1 MKHTSVAIIATTL
14 LSTSYSQLAL
24 AAGHGSQK
32 VIGQTTALIA
42 EADLPTVMDAA
53 SSTSALKDGES
64 ANTNFPFAEFKAIA
78 TVGEVDATSGL
89 ALTGYPDGQAA
100 WLADDNTVRVV
111 YQSESYATM
120 GSAPRPETYPWK
132 MANGV
137 TFTGSH
143 IHTID
148 YDREKFATFMGNNES
163 AKSMVK
169 GSGKLFNTVYNGFG
183 EIVSTPSHDPSQLA
197 GKWGNQ
203 TRPDG
208 TLVQFKSEFKLS
220 QANYFFQ
227 SFCGAW
233 YEQANQYGEGMGFAD
248 DVWLT
253 AEEWEIGR
261 MFPAGSSDSAATLGL
276 ASVVVDIAN
285 ETAYTAP
292 ALGQT
297 GYEKLIPINPGH
309 KDYVVIVA
317 AGYNHG
323 QEPAPNRIYVGMK
336 NRAADGSQINYATA
350 SDRDAFLARN
360 GLLYGKIYGLA
371 LTPETFETLGLKI
384 ALDAKM
390 VDDYMK
396 NADAPNRF
404 EGRFYPTSY
413 QWAGFDQP
421 VAVQD
426 TEMMLWE
433 QKDEQPEGYVFFN
446 GDTKTEHPAVDPSG
460 APRYFQNMT
469 DEGGLMGFDL
479 GDLGKALAAANGDL
493 PTHLDVSVVRS
504 VAAVDGALT
513 LNIGDQFKTVGGDA
527 SIHMEEGVAKMVAPD
542 GLYWSKTADGD
553 YLIVDEDSGND
564 FGERKYVL
572 TIDANMNVTD
582 GHLLAIA
589 GGKHSPRY
597 QAGVSA
603 LGGAF
608 TKPGTTEF
616 SGSWPVTALIER
628 KADGSFYSMDELK
641 GNARQRIRGA
651 IPASQQTFVGV
662 VQARPESSGAVEA
675 NAGDAG
681 GQIFMFTFDVN
692 QPSTKLASK

>member
-1 MKHTSVAIIATTL
+1 MIATTL
-14 LSTSYSQLAL
+14 VSTALTPLAL

-42 EADLPTVMDAA
+42 EAGLPTLVNTQSERDL
-53 SSTSALKDGES
+53 TDGES
-64 ANTNFPFAEFKAIA
+64 ANTDFPFAEFKAIA
-78 TVGEVDATSGL
+78 TVGEVDAKSGL

-100 WLADDNTVRVV
+100 WLADDETVRVV

-120 GSAPRPETYPWK
+120 GKAPQPETYPWT
-132 MANGV
+132 MMNGV

-148 YDREKFATFMGNNES
+148 YDRAKFASFMSHQDAAQG
-163 AKSMVK
+163 MVK
-169 GSGKLFNTVYNGFG
+169 GSGKLFHTVYNGFG
-183 EIVSTPSHDPSQLA
+183 EVVSSPTHDPSRLD

-208 TLVQFKSEFKLS
+208 TLIQFKPDFKLS
-220 QANYFFQ
+220 QADYFFQ

-233 YEQANQYGEGMGFAD
+233 YEQANKYGEGMGFAD

-276 ASVVVDIAN
+276 ASLVVDIAN
-285 ETAYTAP
+285 ETAYTVP

-297 GYEKLIPINPGH
+297 GYEKLMPINSGH

-323 QEPAPNRIYVGMK
+323 QEPAPNRIYVGIK
-336 NRAADGSQINYATA
+336 NRAADGSEINYATA
-350 SDRDAFLARN
+350 NQRDAFLARN

-371 LTPETFETLGLKI
+371 LTPETFAKLGLEV

-390 VDDYMK
+390 VDEYMK
-396 NADAPNRF
+396 DADAPNRF
-404 EGRFYPTSY
+404 EGRFYPTSF

-433 QKDEQPEGYVFFN
+433 QKDEQPEGYAFFN
-446 GDTKTEHPAVDPSG
+446 GDTKTEHPAADPSG

-479 GDLGKALAAANGDL
+479 GDLGSALAAANGDL
-493 PTHLDVSVVRS
+493 PAYLDVSVVRS

-513 LNIGDQFKTVGGDA
+513 LKIADQFKTKDGDA
-527 SIHMEEGVAKMVAPD
+527 SIHMEKGVAKMVAPD
-542 GLYWSKTADGD
+542 GLYWAKTADGD

-572 TIDANMNVTD
+572 TIDDDLNVTD
-582 GHLLAIA
+582 AHLLAIA

-608 TKPGTTEF
+608 TKPGTAEF
-616 SGSWPVTALIER
+616 SGSWPVTALIAQ
-628 KADGSFYSMDELK
+628 KADGSFYSMEELQ
-641 GNARQRIRGA
+641 GSARQTIRGA
-651 IPASQQTFVGV
+651 LPAAQQKFIGV

-675 NAGDAG
+675 NGGDAG
-681 GQIFMFTFDVN
+681 GQVFMFTFDVN
-692 QPSTKLASK
+692 KSSAKLASN

>member
-1 MKHTSVAIIATTL
+1 MNKFQVALLGTAFMSTTV
-14 LSTSYSQLAL
+14 TY
-24 AAGHGSQK
+24 AASADVAQK
-32 VIGQTTALIA
+32 VIGQTQALIA
-42 EADLPTVMDAA
+42 EAGRPTVTDTRA
-53 SSTSALKDGES
+53 SNDGLKDGES
-64 ANTNFPFAEFKAIA
+64 ANTNFPFANFKAIA
-78 TVGEVDATSGL
+78 AVGEVDKISGL

-100 WLADDNTVRVV
+100 WLADDDTVRVV

-120 GSAPRPETYPWK
+120 GRAPKPETYPWQ
-132 MANGV
+132 MVNGV

-148 YDREKFATFMGNNES
+148 YDRAKFATFMNNGDS
-163 AKSMVK
+163 AQSMVK
-169 GSGKLFNTVYNGFG
+169 GSGKLFNKVYNGFG
-183 EIVSTPSHDPSQLA
+183 ELVSAPSFDPSYLS

-208 TLVQFKSEFKLS
+208 TLVQFKPDYRLAE
-220 QANYFFQ
+220 ADYFFQ

-233 YEQANQYGEGMGFAD
+233 YEQANKYGAGMGFAD

-285 ETAYTAP
+285 ETAYTVP

-297 GYEKLIPINPGH
+297 GYEKLMPINSGH
-309 KDYVVIVA
+309 EDYVVIVA

-323 QEPAPNRIYVGMK
+323 QEPAPNRIYVGIK
-336 NRAADGSQINYATA
+336 NRTADGSEINYATA
-350 SDRDAFLARN
+350 NARDTFLARN

-371 LTPETFETLGLKI
+371 LTPETYEKLGLEV

-390 VDDYMK
+390 VDAYMK

-404 EGRFYPTSY
+404 KGRFFPTSY
-413 QWAGFDQP
+413 QWSGFDNP

-433 QKDEQPEGYVFFN
+433 SKDEQPEGFAFFN
-446 GDTKTEHPAVDPSG
+446 GDTKTEHPAADPSG
-460 APRYFQNMT
+460 AARYFQNMT

-479 GDLGKALAAANGDL
+479 GDLGAALTSANGAL
-493 PTHLDVSVVRS
+493 PAYLDVSVVRS

-513 LNIGDQFKTVGGDA
+513 LKIGNAFKTVDGDA
-527 SIHMEEGVAKMVAPD
+527 SIHMEKGVAKMVAPD
-542 GLYWSKTADGD
+542 GLRWSKTADGD

-572 TIDANMNVTD
+572 TIDADMNVTD

-628 KADGSFYSMDELK
+628 KADDSFYAMAELK
-641 GNARQRIRGA
+641 GTARQEIRSK
-651 IPASQQTFVGV
+651 IQTSKQTYIGV
-662 VQARPESSGAVEA
+662 VQARPESSGAVA
-675 NAGDAG
+675 RNGGDAG
-681 GQIFMFTFDVN
+681 GQIFMFTMN
-692 QPSTKLASK
+692 PAGTKLASN

>member
-1 MKHTSVAIIATTL
+1 MKSLKLALLLSTTL
-14 LSTSYSQLAL
+14 LSSSVTFTAI
-24 AAGHGSQK
+24 AGNHGSHK
-32 VIGQTTALIA
+32 AIGETTALIP
-42 EADLPTVMDAA
+42 EAGLAITP
-53 SSTSALKDGES
+53 LKDGES

-78 TVGEVDATSGL
+78 TVGEIDENSGL

-100 WLADDNTVRVV
+100 MLADDNTIRVI

-120 GSAPRPETYPWK
+120 GRAPQPETYPWQMK
-132 MANGV
+132 NGV

-148 YDREKFATFMGNNES
+148 YDRAKFANFMNNNKS
-163 AKSMVK
+163 AKDMVK
-169 GSGKLFNTVYNGFG
+169 GSGKLFDTVYNGFG
-183 EIVSTPSHDPSQLA
+183 EIVSAPSFDPAYLS

-208 TLVQFKSEFKLS
+208 TLVQFKPDFRLS
-220 QANYFFQ
+220 QADYFFQ

-233 YEQANQYGEGMGFAD
+233 YEQANKYGDGIGFAD

-253 AEEWEIGR
+253 AEEWEIGT
-261 MFPAGSSDSAATLGL
+261 MFPAGKSDSAATLGL

-285 ETAYTAP
+285 RTAYTVP

-297 GYEKLIPINPGH
+297 GYEKLMPINSGH

-336 NRAADGSQINYATA
+336 DRREDGSKINYATA
-350 SDRDAFLARN
+350 NERDAFLARN

-371 LTPETFETLGLKI
+371 LTTQTFAELGVDVQF
-384 ALDAKM
+384 DAKM

-396 NADAPNRF
+396 DGVAPNDF

-413 QWAGFDQP
+413 QWSGFDKP

-433 QKDEQPEGYVFFN
+433 KEEEQPEGYAFFN
-446 GDTKTEHPAVDPSG
+446 GDTKTEHPAADPSG
-460 APRYFQNMT
+460 AARYFQNMT
-469 DEGGLMGFDL
+469 DEGGLLAFDL
-479 GDLGKALAAANGDL
+479 GNLKTALVNAKGEL
-493 PTHLDVSVVRS
+493 PAFLDVSVKRS

-513 LNIGDQFKTVGGDA
+513 LKLGGEGKTKDGDA
-527 SIHMEEGVAKMVAPD
+527 SIHMEKGVAKMVAPD
-542 GLYWSKTADGD
+542 GLYWTKTSDGD

-572 TIDANMNVTD
+572 TIDNDMNVTD
-582 GHLLAIA
+582 AHLLALS
-589 GGKHSPRY
+589 GGKYSSRY
-597 QAGVSA
+597 EAGVSA

-616 SGSWPVTALIER
+616 SGSWPVTALIA
-628 KADGSFYSMDELK
+628 KKSNGSFYSMDELK
-641 GNARQRIRGA
+641 GTARQDIRGKIKTA
-651 IPASQQTFVGV
+651 DQTYIGV
-662 VQARPESSGAVEA
+662 VQARPESSGSVESHG
-675 NAGDAG
+675 GDAG
-681 GQIFMFTFDVN
+681 GQIFMFTMN
-692 QPSTKLASK
+692 PNK

>member
-1 MKHTSVAIIATTL
+1 MKKIIYVSLLSSTL
-14 LSTSYSQLAL
+14 LATSSIPPAV
-24 AAGHGSQK
+24 ADGHDMQK
-32 VIGQTTALIA
+32 SIGETTALIP
-42 EADLPTVMDAA
+42 EAGLAVQT
-53 SSTSALKDGES
+53 LKDGES
-64 ANTNFPFAEFKAIA
+64 ANTNFPFANFKAIA
-78 TVGEVDATSGL
+78 TVGEIDAVSGL

-100 WLADDNTVRVV
+100 MLADDETIRVI

-120 GSAPRPETYPWK
+120 GRAPKPETYPWQMK
-132 MANGV
+132 NGV

-148 YDREKFATFMGNNES
+148 YDRTEFADFMNNNNA

-169 GSGKLFNTVYNGFG
+169 GSGKLFDTVYNGFG
-183 EIVSTPSHDPSQLA
+183 EIVSAPSHDPAYLS

-208 TLVQFKSEFKLS
+208 TMVQFKPDFRLSE
-220 QANYFFQ
+220 ADYFFQ

-233 YEQANQYGEGMGFAD
+233 YEQANKYGDGIGFSD

-253 AEEWEIGR
+253 AEEWEIGQ
-261 MFPAGSSDSAATLGL
+261 MFPAGKHDSAATLGL

-285 ETAYTAP
+285 RTAYTAP

-297 GYEKLIPINPGH
+297 GYEKLMPINSGH

-336 NRAADGSQINYATA
+336 NRRADGSKINYATA
-350 SDRDAFLARN
+350 NERDTFLARN
-360 GLLYGKIYGLA
+360 GLLYGKIYGFA
-371 LTPETFETLGLKI
+371 LTPEVFADLGIEVK
-384 ALDAKM
+384 LDAKM
-390 VDDYMK
+390 VDDYMTD
-396 NADAPNRF
+396 ASAPNSF
-404 EGRFYPTSY
+404 AGRFYPTSY
-413 QWAGFDQP
+413 QWAGFDKP

-433 QKDEQPEGYVFFN
+433 KEEEQPEGYVFFN
-446 GDTKTEHPAVDPSG
+446 GDTKTEHPAEDPSG

-469 DEGGLMGFDL
+469 DEGGLLAFDL
-479 GDLGKALAAANGDL
+479 GNLATALKDSKGEL
-493 PTHLDVSVVRS
+493 PAFLDGTVKRS

-513 LNIGDQFKTVGGDA
+513 LKLGGEGKTKDGDA
-527 SIHMEEGVAKMVAPD
+527 SIHMENGVAKMVAPD
-542 GLYWSKTADGD
+542 GLYWAKTKDGD

-572 TIDANMNVTD
+572 TIDNDMNVVD
-582 GHLLAIA
+582 AHLLALA
-589 GGKHSPRY
+589 GGKYSSRY
-597 QAGVSA
+597 EAGVSA

-616 SGSWPVTALIER
+616 SGSWPVTALIA
-628 KADGSFYSMDELK
+628 KKPDGSFYSMDELK
-641 GNARQRIRGA
+641 GTARQEIRGK
-651 IPASQQTFVGV
+651 IKTNDQTFIGV
-662 VQARPESSGAVEA
+662 VQARPESSGPVETNGA
-675 NAGDAG
+675 DAG
-681 GQIFMFTFDVN
+681 GQIFMFTM
-692 QPSTKLASK
+692 KLN

>member
-1 MKHTSVAIIATTL
+1 MNKFQVALLGAAFMSTTV
-14 LSTSYSQLAL
+14 TY
-24 AAGHGSQK
+24 AASADVAQK
-32 VIGQTTALIA
+32 VIGQTQALIA
-42 EADLPTVMDAA
+42 EAGRPTVTDTGA
-53 SSTSALKDGES
+53 SNNRLKDGES
-64 ANTNFPFAEFKAIA
+64 ANINFPFANFKAIA
-78 TVGEVDATSGL
+78 TVGEVDKISGL

-100 WLADDNTVRVV
+100 WLADDDTVRVV

-120 GSAPRPETYPWK
+120 GRAPKPETYPWQ
-132 MANGV
+132 MVNGV

-148 YDREKFATFMGNNES
+148 YDRAKFATFMNNGDS
-163 AKSMVK
+163 AQSMVK
-169 GSGKLFNTVYNGFG
+169 GSGKLFNKVYNGFG
-183 EIVSTPSHDPSQLA
+183 ELVSAPSFDPSYLS

-208 TLVQFKSEFKLS
+208 TLVQFKPDYRLAE
-220 QANYFFQ
+220 ADYFFQ

-233 YEQANQYGEGMGFAD
+233 YEQANKYGAGMGFAD

-285 ETAYTAP
+285 ETAYTVP

-297 GYEKLIPINPGH
+297 GYEKLMPINSGH
-309 KDYVVIVA
+309 EDYVVIVA

-323 QEPAPNRIYVGMK
+323 QEPAPNRIYVGIK
-336 NRAADGSQINYATA
+336 NRTADGSEINYATA
-350 SDRDAFLARN
+350 NARDTFLARN

-371 LTPETFETLGLKI
+371 LTPETYEKLGLEV

-390 VDDYMK
+390 VDAYMK

-404 EGRFYPTSY
+404 KGRFFPTSY
-413 QWAGFDQP
+413 QWSGFDNP

-433 QKDEQPEGYVFFN
+433 SKDEQPEGFAFFN
-446 GDTKTEHPAVDPSG
+446 GDTKTEHPAADPSG
-460 APRYFQNMT
+460 AARYFQNMT

-479 GDLGKALAAANGDL
+479 GDLGAALTSAKGAL
-493 PTHLDVSVVRS
+493 PAYLDVSVVRS

-513 LNIGDQFKTVGGDA
+513 LKIGNAFKTVDGDA
-527 SIHMEEGVAKMVAPD
+527 SIHMEKGVAKMVAPD
-542 GLYWSKTADGD
+542 GLHWSKTADGD

-572 TIDANMNVTD
+572 TIDADMNVTD

-628 KADGSFYSMDELK
+628 
-641 GNARQRIRGA
+641 
-651 IPASQQTFVGV
+651 
-662 VQARPESSGAVEA
+662 
-675 NAGDAG
+675 
-681 GQIFMFTFDVN
+681 
-692 QPSTKLASK
+692 